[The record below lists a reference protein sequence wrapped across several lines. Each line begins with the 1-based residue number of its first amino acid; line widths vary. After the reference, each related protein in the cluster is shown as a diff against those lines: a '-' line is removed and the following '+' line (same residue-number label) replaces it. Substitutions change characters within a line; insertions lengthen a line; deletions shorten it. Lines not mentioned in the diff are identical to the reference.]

1 MDKLTNII
9 ALHFDNS
16 VFTKYE
22 VIEYLLDLGLNEYYI
37 EEGEMWYDVKISD
50 LKRLDNDTRIK
61 YNDDFTIIIEY
72 ELLEIKNI
80 YL

>member
-16 VFTKYE
+16 IFTKYE
-22 VIEYLLDLGLNEYYI
+22 VIEYLLDLGLTNYYI

>member
-22 VIEYLLDLGLNEYYI
+22 VIEYLLDLGLTNYYI

-80 YL
+80 CF

>member
-16 VFTKYE
+16 IFTKYE
-22 VIEYLLDLGLNEYYI
+22 VCEYLLDMGLTEYYI
-37 EEGEMWYDVKISD
+37 QESEMWYDVKISD

-80 YL
+80 CF

>member
-16 VFTKYE
+16 IFTKYE
-22 VIEYLLDLGLNEYYI
+22 VVEYLLDMGLTDYYI

-80 YL
+80 CF

>member
-16 VFTKYE
+16 IFTKYE
-22 VIEYLLDLGLNEYYI
+22 VIEYLLDLGLTNYYI

-50 LKRLDNDTRIK
+50 LKRLDNDTRIN

>member
-22 VIEYLLDLGLNEYYI
+22 VIEYLLDLGLTNYYI

>member
-22 VIEYLLDLGLNEYYI
+22 VIEYLLDMGLTSYYI

>member
-22 VIEYLLDLGLNEYYI
+22 VIEYLLDLGLTSYYI

-61 YNDDFTIIIEY
+61 YNDDITIIIEY

-80 YL
+80 CF

>member
-16 VFTKYE
+16 IFTKYE
-22 VIEYLLDLGLNEYYI
+22 VIEYLLDLGLTNYYI

-80 YL
+80 CF

>member
-22 VIEYLLDLGLNEYYI
+22 VIEYLLDMGLTSYYI

-80 YL
+80 CF

>member
-1 MDKLTNII
+1 MDKPTNII

-22 VIEYLLDLGLNEYYI
+22 VIEYLLDLGLTSYYI

-80 YL
+80 CF

>member
-80 YL
+80 CF